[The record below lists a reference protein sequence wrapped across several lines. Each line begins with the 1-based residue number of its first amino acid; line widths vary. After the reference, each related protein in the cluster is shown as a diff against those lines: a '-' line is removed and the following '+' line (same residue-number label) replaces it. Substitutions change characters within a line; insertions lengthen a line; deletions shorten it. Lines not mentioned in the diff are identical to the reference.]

1 MQEFLEEQDVE
12 KRAETLQSLIELKI
26 RLTKISHKSKD
37 EGIDF
42 SMN

>member
-1 MQEFLEEQDVE
+1 MQEYLEEQDVE

-26 RLTKISHKSKD
+26 RLTKISHKIKD